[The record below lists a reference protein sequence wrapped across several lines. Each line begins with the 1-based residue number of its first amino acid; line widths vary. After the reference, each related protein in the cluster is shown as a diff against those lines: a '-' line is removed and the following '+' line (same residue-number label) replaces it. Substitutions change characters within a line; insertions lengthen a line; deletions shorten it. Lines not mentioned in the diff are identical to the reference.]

1 MMTPSNVR
9 TMPFLPYLSIMAV
22 LLIIGAAGGFYVY
35 ERVDQNL
42 QKHILD
48 RTNTIA
54 LMVDYENLKQ
64 LSGTEADLYDTRY
77 RAMKATLQLV
87 RLANPDVRFIYI
99 VGQRPDGMLFFYM
112 DSERSDS
119 EDYSPPGQTYDE
131 ASEMMHRVFQ
141 TGKSYS
147 EQTTDRWGTWVS
159 GSAPIYDQYGQVV
172 GLLGV
177 DVPADEYLRNALFY
191 ASIPFIVS
199 FLIALLIGFAWYT
212 REQELK
218 YVRKKGEFLAIAS
231 HEIRSPLTGI
241 RWALGSVLTSKNP
254 IPEEEKGMVL
264 KSYANTVDLIYRISN
279 FLSVNALEGKANEL
293 RRDEVP
299 LRKAVKEVFDDLAL
313 TAAARNVRLEMD
325 AQLHEG
331 ITVHA
336 NQEYLR
342 QILFNIIVNAVK
354 YTKENTRVLVA
365 YMLKDGMHEISI
377 SDQGNGIAKEDQER
391 IFKGYERTAAA
402 AASKK
407 EGTGLGLFLTKEALK
422 AHNGTIRVESI
433 LGAGTT
439 FVIVLP
445 AVAQVK

>member
-1 MMTPSNVR
+1 MR
-9 TMPFLPYLSIMAV
+9 EMPFLPYLSIMV
-22 LLIIGAAGGFYVY
+22 ILLGIGLAGGFYVY

-54 LMVDYENLKQ
+54 LMVDYESLKQ
-64 LSGTEADLYDTRY
+64 LTGTEADLYDTRY

-119 EDYSPPGQTYDE
+119 PDYSPPGQTYDE
-131 ASEMMHRVFQ
+131 ASEMMRSVFD
-141 TGKSYS
+141 TGKSFA

-159 GSAPIYDQYGQVV
+159 GAAPIYDQYGAVV

-177 DVPADEYLRNALFY
+177 DVPADDYLRNALFY
-191 ASIPFIVS
+191 ASIPFLVS
-199 FLIALLIGFAWYT
+199 VLIALLIGFAWYT

-279 FLSVNALEGKANEL
+279 FLSVNALEGKADTL
-293 RRDEVP
+293 HRDEVP

-313 TAAARNVRLEMD
+313 TAAARNVRMEMD

-354 YTKENTRVLVA
+354 YTKDNTRVLVA
-365 YMLKDGMHEISI
+365 YALKDGMHEISI
-377 SDQGNGIAKEDQER
+377 SDQGNGIAKADQER
-391 IFKGYERTAAA
+391 IFSGYERTAAA

-422 AHNGTIRVESI
+422 AHGGSIRVESI

-445 AVAQVK
+445 AHTAAKA

>member
-1 MMTPSNVR
+1 MLVPRQMK
-9 TMPFLPYLSIMAV
+9 TMSFLPYVAIVVV
-22 LLIIGAAGGFYVY
+22 LLGIGLAGSFYVY
-35 ERVDQNL
+35 ERVDANL

-64 LSGTEADLYDTRY
+64 LSGTEADLYDNRY

-99 VGQRPDGMLFFYM
+99 VGQKPDFSLFFYM
-112 DSERSDS
+112 DSEKSDS

-131 ASEMMHRVFQ
+131 ASDMMYNVFK
-141 TGKSYS
+141 TGQSYS
-147 EQTTDRWGTWVS
+147 EKITDRWGTWVS
-159 GSAPIYDQYGQVV
+159 GSAPIYDQYGQII

-177 DVPADEYLRNALFY
+177 DVPADQYLRNAMFY
-191 ASIPFIVS
+191 ASIPLIVS
-199 FLIALLIGFAWYT
+199 FLLALLIGFAWYS
-212 REQELK
+212 RAQELN
-218 YVRKKGEFLAIAS
+218 YVRKRGEFLAIAS

-254 IPEEEKGMVL
+254 IGEDEKTMVL
-264 KSYANTVDLIYRISN
+264 KAYANTVDLIYRISN

-293 RRDEVP
+293 RRDDVP

-313 TAAARNVRLEMD
+313 TAAARNVKLEMD
-325 AQLHEG
+325 SQLHEG
-331 ITVHA
+331 ITVRA

-365 YMLKDGMHEISI
+365 YALKGDMHEISI

-391 IFKGYERTAAA
+391 IFHGYERTAAA

-422 AHNGTIRVESI
+422 AHGGSIRVESI

-445 AVAQVK
+445 VVAKV